1 MKMALPSYKDI
12 LELLKAGATI
22 EAQEKIMEL
31 RQAALAIQEEN
42 IQLRNRV
49 LELDAR
55 VRELESADGDPCPRC
70 RKKTWIVEK
79 SEPDPTFGRL
89 GSVRRTYKCTECG
102 LTESTVVTPK

>member
-1 MKMALPSYKDI
+1 MALPSYKDI

-31 RQAALAIQEEN
+31 RPAALAIQEEN

>member
-1 MKMALPSYKDI
+1 MTLPSYKDI

-31 RQAALAIQEEN
+31 RQAALSIQEDN
-42 IQLRNRV
+42 VQLRNRV
-49 LELDAR
+49 LELEAR
-55 VRELESADGDPCPRC
+55 VKELESGAGEPCPRC

-89 GSVRRTYKCTECG
+89 GGIRRTYKCTECG
-102 LTESTVVTPK
+102 LSESTTVTPK